1 MANWKGCSKAK
12 WLKMA
17 SFGAKLESAKNILKK
32 TLKTTLELFYA
43 KTELK
48 KKTND
53 SRK

>member
-32 TLKTTLELFYA
+32 TLKPHQSYFMQ
-43 KTELK
+43 KP
-48 KKTND
+48 N
-53 SRK
+53 